1 MFEKIRSL
9 IFKFDPETAHDLAI
23 KALKTNLVPVKVKNY
38 ESLKVK
44 FLEKEIPNPISIA
57 AGFDKNAEVYN
68 SLFKLGFGFVEV
80 GTITP
85 EPQYGNSKPRV
96 FRLEEDEALM
106 TNAKKLLDDCKY
118 RTQVNQKAVEQGQLR
133 LTHLRNL
140 MMEVRAKES
149 LTYDKK
155 GKPKGGT
162 LGSGVSA

>member
-1 MFEKIRSL
+1 VTEQNSPL
-9 IFKFDPETAHDLAI
+9 SQAI
-23 KALKTNLVPVKVKNY
+23 AKQVEQLSTLVAL
-38 ESLKVK
+38 
-44 FLEKEIPNPISIA
+44 LEKELQLISSRDAESLMKVLDEKTQLLTSIQTLDSDIERTL
-57 AGFDKNAEVYN
+57 AGSA
-68 SLFKLGFGFVEV
+68 SLS
-80 GTITP
+80 
-85 EPQYGNSKPRV
+85 QYD
-96 FRLEEDEALM
+96 EDLM
-106 TNAKKLLDDCKY
+106 EQAKRLLDDCKH

>member
-1 MFEKIRSL
+1 MTEQASQLTQALIKQVEQLSSL
-9 IFKFDPETAHDLAI
+9 AVL
-23 KALKTNLVPVKVKNY
+23 
-38 ESLKVK
+38 
-44 FLEKEIPNPISIA
+44 LEKELQLISSR
-57 AGFDKNAEVYN
+57 DAE
-68 SLFKLGFGFVEV
+68 SLMNLLDQKTALLTSIQALDGSIER
-80 GTITP
+80 TISD
-85 EPQYGNSKPRV
+85 QGSMS
-96 FRLEEDEALM
+96 EEDEALM

>member
-1 MFEKIRSL
+1 VTEQESQLTQALIKQVEQLSSL
-9 IFKFDPETAHDLAI
+9 AVL
-23 KALKTNLVPVKVKNY
+23 
-38 ESLKVK
+38 
-44 FLEKEIPNPISIA
+44 LEKELQLISSR
-57 AGFDKNAEVYN
+57 DAE
-68 SLFKLGFGFVEV
+68 SLMNLLDEKTALLTSIQALDGSIER
-80 GTITP
+80 TISD
-85 EPQYGNSKPRV
+85 QGSMS
-96 FRLEEDEALM
+96 EEDEALM

-118 RTQVNQKAVEQGQLR
+118 RTQVNQKAIEQGQLR

>member
-1 MFEKIRSL
+1 MTEQNSPL
-9 IFKFDPETAHDLAI
+9 SQAI
-23 KALKTNLVPVKVKNY
+23 GKQVEQLSTLVAL
-38 ESLKVK
+38 
-44 FLEKEIPNPISIA
+44 LEKELQLISSRDAESLMKVLDEKTQLLTSIQTLDSDIERTL
-57 AGFDKNAEVYN
+57 AGSA
-68 SLFKLGFGFVEV
+68 SLS
-80 GTITP
+80 
-85 EPQYGNSKPRV
+85 QYD
-96 FRLEEDEALM
+96 EDLM
-106 TNAKKLLDDCKY
+106 EQAKRLLDDCKY

>member
-1 MFEKIRSL
+1 MTEQASQLTQALIKQVEQLSSL
-9 IFKFDPETAHDLAI
+9 AVL
-23 KALKTNLVPVKVKNY
+23 
-38 ESLKVK
+38 
-44 FLEKEIPNPISIA
+44 LEKELQLISSR
-57 AGFDKNAEVYN
+57 DAE
-68 SLFKLGFGFVEV
+68 SLMNLLDEKTALLTSIQALDGSIER
-80 GTITP
+80 TISN
-85 EPQYGNSKPRV
+85 QGSMS
-96 FRLEEDEALM
+96 EEDEALM

>member
-1 MFEKIRSL
+1 MTEQVSQLTQALTKQVEQLS
-9 IFKFDPETAHDLAI
+9 TLAV
-23 KALKTNLVPVKVKNY
+23 L
-38 ESLKVK
+38 
-44 FLEKEIPNPISIA
+44 LEKELQLISSR
-57 AGFDKNAEVYN
+57 DAE
-68 SLFKLGFGFVEV
+68 SLMNLLDEKTALLTSIQALDGSIER
-80 GTITP
+80 TIDS
-85 EPQYGNSKPRV
+85 QDS
-96 FRLEEDEALM
+96 LSEEDEALM
-106 TNAKKLLDDCKY
+106 TDAKKLLDDCKY

>member
-1 MFEKIRSL
+1 MTEQASQLTQALSRQVDHMTSL
-9 IFKFDPETAHDLAI
+9 AGL
-23 KALKTNLVPVKVKNY
+23 
-38 ESLKVK
+38 
-44 FLEKEIPNPISIA
+44 LEKELQLISSRDA
-57 AGFDKNAEVYN
+57 ESLMNLLDDKTALLTSIQALDANIEHIIDN
-68 SLFKLGFGFVEV
+68 NDSL
-80 GTITP
+80 
-85 EPQYGNSKPRV
+85 S
-96 FRLEEDEALM
+96 EEDEALM
-106 TNAKKLLDDCKY
+106 ADAKKLLEDCKY

>member
-1 MFEKIRSL
+1 VTSQTSSVSELLKRQVEHLS
-9 IFKFDPETAHDLAI
+9 TLA
-23 KALKTNLVPVKVKNY
+23 AV
-38 ESLKVK
+38 
-44 FLEKEIPNPISIA
+44 LEKELQLISSREA
-57 AGFDKNAEVYN
+57 EPLMKLLDDKTQLLEVIQKTDVEIEKAISVQGSMQAE
-68 SLFKLGFGFVEV
+68 
-80 GTITP
+80 
-85 EPQYGNSKPRV
+85 
-96 FRLEEDEALM
+96 DDALM
-106 TNAKKLLDDCKY
+106 EQAKSLLDDCKY

>member
-1 MFEKIRSL
+1 MTSQTSSVSELLKRQVEHLS
-9 IFKFDPETAHDLAI
+9 TLA
-23 KALKTNLVPVKVKNY
+23 AV
-38 ESLKVK
+38 
-44 FLEKEIPNPISIA
+44 LEKELQLISSREA
-57 AGFDKNAEVYN
+57 EPLMKLLDDKTQLLEVIQKTDVEIEKAIRAQGSMQAE
-68 SLFKLGFGFVEV
+68 
-80 GTITP
+80 
-85 EPQYGNSKPRV
+85 
-96 FRLEEDEALM
+96 DDALM
-106 TNAKKLLDDCKY
+106 EQAKSLLDDCKY

>member
-1 MFEKIRSL
+1 MTEQVSQL
-9 IFKFDPETAHDLAI
+9 TLALT
-23 KALKTNLVPVKVKNY
+23 KQVEQLSTLAVL
-38 ESLKVK
+38 
-44 FLEKEIPNPISIA
+44 LEKELQLISSR
-57 AGFDKNAEVYN
+57 DAESLMNLLDEKTALLTSIQALDGSIERTIN
-68 SLFKLGFGFVEV
+68 SQDSL
-80 GTITP
+80 
-85 EPQYGNSKPRV
+85 S
-96 FRLEEDEALM
+96 EEDEALM
-106 TNAKKLLDDCKY
+106 TDAKKLLDDCKY

>member
-1 MFEKIRSL
+1 MTEQNSPL
-9 IFKFDPETAHDLAI
+9 SQAI
-23 KALKTNLVPVKVKNY
+23 AKQVEQLSTLVAL
-38 ESLKVK
+38 
-44 FLEKEIPNPISIA
+44 LEKELQLISSRDAESLMKVLDEKTQLLTSIQTLDSDIERTL
-57 AGFDKNAEVYN
+57 AGSA
-68 SLFKLGFGFVEV
+68 SLS
-80 GTITP
+80 
-85 EPQYGNSKPRV
+85 QY
-96 FRLEEDEALM
+96 DESLM
-106 TNAKKLLDDCKY
+106 EQAKRLLDDCKY

>member
-1 MFEKIRSL
+1 MTEQVSQLTQALTKQVEQLS
-9 IFKFDPETAHDLAI
+9 TLAV
-23 KALKTNLVPVKVKNY
+23 L
-38 ESLKVK
+38 
-44 FLEKEIPNPISIA
+44 LEKELQLISSR
-57 AGFDKNAEVYN
+57 DAESLMNLLDEKTALLTSIQALDGSIERTIN
-68 SLFKLGFGFVEV
+68 SQDLL
-80 GTITP
+80 
-85 EPQYGNSKPRV
+85 S
-96 FRLEEDEALM
+96 EEDKALM
-106 TNAKKLLDDCKY
+106 TDAKKLLDDCKY

>member
-1 MFEKIRSL
+1 MTEQASQLTQALIKQEEQLSSL
-9 IFKFDPETAHDLAI
+9 AVL
-23 KALKTNLVPVKVKNY
+23 
-38 ESLKVK
+38 
-44 FLEKEIPNPISIA
+44 LEKELQLISSR
-57 AGFDKNAEVYN
+57 DAE
-68 SLFKLGFGFVEV
+68 SLMNLLDEKTALLTSIQALDGSIER
-80 GTITP
+80 TISD
-85 EPQYGNSKPRV
+85 QGSMS
-96 FRLEEDEALM
+96 EEDEALM

>member
-1 MFEKIRSL
+1 MTEQASQLTQALIKQVEQLSSL
-9 IFKFDPETAHDLAI
+9 AVL
-23 KALKTNLVPVKVKNY
+23 
-38 ESLKVK
+38 
-44 FLEKEIPNPISIA
+44 LEKELQLISSR
-57 AGFDKNAEVYN
+57 DAE
-68 SLFKLGFGFVEV
+68 SLMNLLDQKTALLTSIQALDGSIER
-80 GTITP
+80 TISD
-85 EPQYGNSKPRV
+85 QGSMS
-96 FRLEEDEALM
+96 EEDEALI

>member
-1 MFEKIRSL
+1 VTEQVSQLTQALTKQVEQLS
-9 IFKFDPETAHDLAI
+9 TLAV
-23 KALKTNLVPVKVKNY
+23 L
-38 ESLKVK
+38 
-44 FLEKEIPNPISIA
+44 LEKELQLISSR
-57 AGFDKNAEVYN
+57 DAESLMNLLDEKTALLTSIQALDGSIERTIN
-68 SLFKLGFGFVEV
+68 SQDSL
-80 GTITP
+80 
-85 EPQYGNSKPRV
+85 S
-96 FRLEEDEALM
+96 EEDEALM
-106 TNAKKLLDDCKY
+106 TDAKKLLDDCKY

>member
-1 MFEKIRSL
+1 MTEQVSQLTQALTKQVEQLS
-9 IFKFDPETAHDLAI
+9 TLA
-23 KALKTNLVPVKVKNY
+23 AL
-38 ESLKVK
+38 
-44 FLEKEIPNPISIA
+44 LEKELQLISSR
-57 AGFDKNAEVYN
+57 DAESLMNLLDEKTALLTSIQTLDGSIERTIN
-68 SLFKLGFGFVEV
+68 SQDSL
-80 GTITP
+80 
-85 EPQYGNSKPRV
+85 S
-96 FRLEEDEALM
+96 EENEALM
-106 TNAKKLLDDCKY
+106 TDAKKLLDDCKY

>member
-1 MFEKIRSL
+1 VTEQVSQLTQALTKQVEQLS
-9 IFKFDPETAHDLAI
+9 TLAV
-23 KALKTNLVPVKVKNY
+23 L
-38 ESLKVK
+38 
-44 FLEKEIPNPISIA
+44 LEKELQLISSR
-57 AGFDKNAEVYN
+57 DAESLMNLLDEKTALLTSIQALDGSIERTIN
-68 SLFKLGFGFVEV
+68 SHDSL
-80 GTITP
+80 
-85 EPQYGNSKPRV
+85 S
-96 FRLEEDEALM
+96 EEDEALM
-106 TNAKKLLDDCKY
+106 TDAKKLLDDCKY